1 MKFNILRSLMARW
14 TSYRVLCQS
23 WVCVRDVCQWSCWY
37 ILWRMSYKDIDD
49 FDYKLCTCR
58 LSVFVQTYTH
68 QNSVLFASLSV
79 ELVRKKVVGFGHFDG
94 GTTSLQVWR
103 IRTGQ
108 CLRRFERAH
117 GQGVT
122 SVSFSR
128 DSTQVLSTSFDGTA
142 R

>member
-1 MKFNILRSLMARW
+1 MRTSNKCLLKQLMIASGFFTVLVFCGSVDLRLVQSTTVRFIMF
-14 TSYRVLCQS
+14 LCA
-23 WVCVRDVCQWSCWY
+23 
-37 ILWRMSYKDIDD
+37 
-49 FDYKLCTCR
+49 F
-58 LSVFVQTYTH
+58 
-68 QNSVLFASLSV
+68 
-79 ELVRKKVVGFGHFDG
+79 
-94 GTTSLQVWR
+94 LQVWR

-128 DSTQVLSTSFDGTA
+128 DSTQVLSTSFDGTS

>member
-1 MKFNILRSLMARW
+1 M
-14 TSYRVLCQS
+14 
-23 WVCVRDVCQWSCWY
+23 
-37 ILWRMSYKDIDD
+37 
-49 FDYKLCTCR
+49 
-58 LSVFVQTYTH
+58 H
-68 QNSVLFASLSV
+68 QVSVLLAPL
-79 ELVRKKVVGFGHFDG
+79 LVGLLRKKVVVM
-94 GTTSLQVWR
+94 TTSLQVWR

-122 SVSFSR
+122 SISFSR